1 MDYAILL
8 RPHNIHI
15 GIIYGALLRAFLLF
29 LNMDSTFIE
38 KKNVAI
44 SLVES
49 LKENIENVS
58 TAQLAVLWYSLS
70 VTRQRNP
77 HC

>member
-1 MDYAILL
+1 MLSCCALTIY
-8 RPHNIHI
+8 I